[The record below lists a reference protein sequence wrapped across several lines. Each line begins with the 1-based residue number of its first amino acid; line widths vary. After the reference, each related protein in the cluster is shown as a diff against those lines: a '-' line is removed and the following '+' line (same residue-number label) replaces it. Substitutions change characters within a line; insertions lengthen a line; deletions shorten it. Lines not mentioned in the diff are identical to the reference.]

1 MTQQKIDVLLTY
13 AIRMNKLVR
22 SSSYVTKT
30 LSGYAASHA
39 HQIFVA
45 ILMNV
50 FIHPR
55 HANKGI
61 KKKTVSKVYFSEQ
74 IGRLIMSA

>member
-1 MTQQKIDVLLTY
+1 MIQQKIDVLLTC
-13 AIRMNKLVR
+13 AICMNNWYVHR
-22 SSSYVTKT
+22 GYVTKT

-45 ILMNV
+45 ILTNL

-61 KKKTVSKVYFSEQ
+61 KKKAVSKVYFSEQ